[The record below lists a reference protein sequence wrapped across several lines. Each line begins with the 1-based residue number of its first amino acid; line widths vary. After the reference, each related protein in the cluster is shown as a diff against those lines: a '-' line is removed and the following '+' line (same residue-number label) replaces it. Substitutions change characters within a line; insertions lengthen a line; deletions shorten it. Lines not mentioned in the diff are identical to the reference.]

1 MRALTSLRNAGI
13 AVQGAEGKAPEMSL
27 HKIQKDPSNLRP
39 AFELRTPAEQQQQRE
54 LDANVKKRG
63 VKSPIS
69 LRPHPTIPETWVI
82 NHGHCRYDAAVA
94 ASLNKIPYFVDPN
107 FDSYDQMAENLHR
120 SDLSVW
126 AIAEFIKRKL
136 EEGESKGQIAEGLG
150 KETQNYVTDHLALVD
165 APNCL
170 HLAYSKGVKS
180 ARTLYDLRRAYDEF
194 PEQVDAWCDR
204 ETRITRDSIK
214 ELQDKLRHDVSE
226 STAANDHVILP
237 AVGAAFADV
246 IWDVLGLSA
255 TAQSVSSE
263 VTDANRTSPEPAGE
277 TEQGRTS
284 LGDVTELRHDVKI
297 SKPPAA
303 KSYVVGG
310 GNQLTG
316 RTLIVKHR
324 GRIARLPANT
334 MVTITIDGAETPT
347 EVPISELDFGAL
359 AGSLH

>member
-1 MRALTSLRNAGI
+1 MRALTSLKNAGI
-13 AVQGAEGKAPEMSL
+13 AVHSAEGKASEMSL

-39 AFELRTPAEQQQQRE
+39 AFEQRTPSEQQQQRE

-69 LRPHPTIPETWVI
+69 LRPHPTIPETWII

-94 ASLNKIPYFVDPN
+94 ASLDKIPYFVDPN

-165 APNCL
+165 APSCL

-214 ELQDKLRHDVSE
+214 ELQDNLRHGLSE
-226 STAANDHVILP
+226 PAAASDHVISP
-237 AVGAAFADV
+237 AVGEGFADV
-246 IWDVLGLSA
+246 TRDVSGLTA
-255 TAQSVSSE
+255 TSESVSSE
-263 VTDANRTSPEPAGE
+263 FSDANRTSPEPAGE
-277 TEQGRTS
+277 HEQGLTS

-297 SKPPAA
+297 SKRPAA
-303 KSYVVGG
+303 QFHVTGA
-310 GNQLTG
+310 GNQSSG
-316 RTLIVKHR
+316 TLFVKHC

-334 MVTITIDGAETPT
+334 MVTITIDGADAPT
-347 EVPISELDFGAL
+347 EVPISELDFGS
-359 AGSLH
+359 GR

>member
-1 MRALTSLRNAGI
+1 MRALTSLKNAGI

-27 HKIQKDPSNLRP
+27 HKIRKDPSNLRP
-39 AFELRTPAEQQQQRE
+39 AFEQRTAAEQQQQRE

-69 LRPHPTIPETWVI
+69 LRPHPTIPDTWII

-94 ASLNKIPYFVDPN
+94 ASLDKIPYFVDPN
-107 FDSYDQMAENLHR
+107 FDSYDQMSENLHR

-136 EEGESKGQIAEGLG
+136 QEGESKGQIAEGLG
-150 KETQNYVTDHLALVD
+150 KETQNYVTDHLALVN

-214 ELQDKLRHDVSE
+214 ELQDKLRHEVRE
-226 STAANDHVILP
+226 QTAANDEVILP
-237 AVGAAFADV
+237 AVGVGFADV
-246 IWDVLGLSA
+246 IRNVPGLSA
-255 TAQSVSSE
+255 TAESVNYE
-263 VTDANRTSPEPAGE
+263 VTNANRTKPESASEP
-277 TEQGRTS
+277 EQGVTS
-284 LGDVTELRHDVKI
+284 LGDVPALRHDVKI
-297 SKPPAA
+297 SKPPPAQ
-303 KSYVVGG
+303 SYVVQGG
-310 GNQLTG
+310 QFTD
-316 RTLIVKHR
+316 RTLVVKHR

-334 MVTITIDGAETPT
+334 MVTITIDGAEAQT
-347 EVPISELDFGAL
+347 EVPISELDFG
-359 AGSLH
+359 SFS

>member
-13 AVQGAEGKAPEMSL
+13 AVQGAEGKAAEMSL

-69 LRPHPTIPETWVI
+69 LRPHPTIPETWII

-94 ASLNKIPYFVDPN
+94 ASLDKIPYFVDPN
-107 FDSYDQMAENLHR
+107 FDSYDQIAENLHR
-120 SDLSVW
+120 ADLSIW
-126 AIAEFIKRKL
+126 AIAEFIRRRL
-136 EEGESKGQIAEGLG
+136 EQGESKGQIAEGLG

-214 ELQDKLRHDVSE
+214 ELQDKLRHEVSE
-226 STAANDHVILP
+226 PAAAKNDVVLP
-237 AVGAAFADV
+237 AVGEGFDDV
-246 IWDVLGLSA
+246 IRDGPGLSS
-255 TAQSVSSE
+255 TAKLVSSE
-263 VTDANRTSPEPAGE
+263 VTEANRTIPKPAGE
-277 TEQGRTS
+277 PEKVVTS
-284 LGDVTELRHDVKI
+284 LGDVTALRHDVKI
-297 SKPPAA
+297 SRHPAA
-303 KSYVVGG
+303 QSRVVGC
-310 GNQLTG
+310 GNQFTG
-316 RTLIVKHR
+316 GTLVVKHR
-324 GRIARLPANT
+324 GRVARLPANT
-334 MVTITIDGAETPT
+334 MVTITFDGADTPT
-347 EVPISELDFGAL
+347 EVPVSELDFGSA
-359 AGSLH
+359 S

>member
-1 MRALTSLRNAGI
+1 MRALTSLKNAGI

-69 LRPHPTIPETWVI
+69 LRPHPIIPETWII

-94 ASLNKIPYFVDPN
+94 ASLDTIPYFVDPN
-107 FDSYDQMAENLHR
+107 FDSYDQIAENLHR
-120 SDLSVW
+120 CDLSVW

-194 PEQVDAWCDR
+194 PEQVDAWCDG
-204 ETRITRDSIK
+204 ETRITRDLIK
-214 ELQDKLRHDVSE
+214 ELQDKLRHEVSE
-226 STAANDHVILP
+226 LGAANDDVVLP
-237 AVGAAFADV
+237 AVGEDTADV
-246 IWDVLGLSA
+246 IRDGPGLSS
-255 TAQSVSSE
+255 TAESVSSE
-263 VTDANRTSPEPAGE
+263 VTEANRPTPEPAGE
-277 TEQGRTS
+277 PEKGVTS
-284 LGDVTELRHDVKI
+284 RGDAPSLRHDVKT
-297 SKPPAA
+297 SKHPAA
-303 KSYVVGG
+303 QSHVVGG
-310 GNQLTG
+310 GNQFTG
-316 RTLIVKHR
+316 RALVVKHR

-334 MVTITIDGAETPT
+334 MVTITIDGADAPT
-347 EVPISELDFGAL
+347 KVPISELDFGS
-359 AGSLH
+359 GR

>member
-1 MRALTSLRNAGI
+1 MRVLTSLKNAGI

-27 HKIQKDPSNLRP
+27 HKIQKDRSNLRP
-39 AFELRTPAEQQQQRE
+39 AFDMRTPAEQQQQRE

-69 LRPHPTIPETWVI
+69 LRPHPTIPETWII
-82 NHGHCRYDAAVA
+82 NHGHCRYDAAVS
-94 ASLNKIPYFVDPN
+94 ASLDRIPYFVDPN

-214 ELQDKLRHDVSE
+214 ELQDKLRHEVSE
-226 STAANDHVILP
+226 PAAAKNDVVLP
-237 AVGAAFADV
+237 AVGEGFADV
-246 IWDVLGLSA
+246 IRDGPGLSS
-255 TAQSVSSE
+255 TAKLVSSD
-263 VTDANRTSPEPAGE
+263 VTEANRTIPEPARE
-277 TEQGRTS
+277 PEEGRTS
-284 LGDVTELRHDVKI
+284 LGDKPALRHDVKI
-297 SKPPAA
+297 SKHPAA
-303 KSYVVGG
+303 QPHVIGG
-310 GNQLTG
+310 GSQFTG
-316 RTLIVKHR
+316 RALVVRHR

-334 MVTITIDGAETPT
+334 MVTITFDGADTPT
-347 EVPISELDFGAL
+347 EVPVSELDFGSA
-359 AGSLH
+359 S